1 MYFLP
6 ELIQK
11 LGTVLVEV
19 LVLIAEE
26 VEKKNQRKQIEKEIL
41 LCPQMLKRCSLSM
54 RPLGMALAVS

>member
-26 VEKKNQRKQIEKEIL
+26 MENNN
-41 LCPQMLKRCSLSM
+41 
-54 RPLGMALAVS
+54 

>member
-26 VEKKNQRKQIEKEIL
+26 MENND
-41 LCPQMLKRCSLSM
+41 
-54 RPLGMALAVS
+54 